1 MKLDQKM
8 AYFIPFG
15 SNDKEAYDKGVS
27 VAELFPVN
35 VTGIV
40 SGNDG
45 ASIAPTKAELIRRMD
60 IVKNATEE
68 KDIFDLWGRFS
79 RGQTAEKIQNDVLSG
94 GTITPISFRPFD
106 SRWTYYSGEFLW
118 MGSLAPRKEHDGT
131 FAGRTKLPDWSEY
144 RLVFCKTSRSFFSPF
159 VSQNIIAHR
168 LFSAMCE
175 ITYIAPTLSPL

>member
-1 MKLDQKM
+1 M

-60 IVKNATEE
+60 IVKSPQ
-68 KDIFDLWGRFS
+68 KKKIFSIYGADLAVVKQLRNP
-79 RGQTAEKIQNDVLSG
+79 K
-94 GTITPISFRPFD
+94 
-106 SRWTYYSGEFLW
+106 
-118 MGSLAPRKEHDGT
+118 
-131 FAGRTKLPDWSEY
+131 
-144 RLVFCKTSRSFFSPF
+144 
-159 VSQNIIAHR
+159 
-168 LFSAMCE
+168 
-175 ITYIAPTLSPL
+175 

>member
-1 MKLDQKM
+1 M

-45 ASIAPTKAELIRRMD
+45 VSIAPTKAELIRRMD

-68 KDIFDLWGRFS
+68 KDISIYGADLAVDK
-79 RGQTAEKIQNDVLSG
+79 QL
-94 GTITPISFRPFD
+94 
-106 SRWTYYSGEFLW
+106 
-118 MGSLAPRKEHDGT
+118 RKSKMMYCPE
-131 FAGRTKLPDWSEY
+131 AL
-144 RLVFCKTSRSFFSPF
+144 
-159 VSQNIIAHR
+159 
-168 LFSAMCE
+168 
-175 ITYIAPTLSPL
+175 

>member
-1 MKLDQKM
+1 MQGVSLFIGVKKTKKTDWAKVYYTDIWGTREAKFEALAKGNLVFSQLKLDQKM

-79 RGQTAEKIQNDVLSG
+79 RGQTAEKIQNDASIWSSFLFV
-94 GTITPISFRPFD
+94 GTTVKIHNINFIK
-106 SRWTYYSGEFLW
+106 
-118 MGSLAPRKEHDGT
+118 GSQKATTHTSK
-131 FAGRTKLPDWSEY
+131 GR
-144 RLVFCKTSRSFFSPF
+144 
-159 VSQNIIAHR
+159 II
-168 LFSAMCE
+168 
-175 ITYIAPTLSPL
+175 